1 MAITLQRAGRS
12 SYVDWYKENRR
23 TSSILFDMVSAEA
36 YESRPIPLRHPVRF
50 YEGHLPAFSY
60 ITLVKDALGGPSID
74 EYHERL
80 FYRGI
85 DPASTDAAAKSAPP
99 LWPSRAEVRVLT
111 ARWDAA
117 VLSTLDQAERNFEQ
131 QTARAKEAA
140 YTILEHEP
148 MHHETLL
155 YMLHQVP
162 YPQKRRP
169 AGSAVTP
176 SDGPLPK
183 NERIAIP
190 SGAVT
195 LGINPEDTEFAWDNE
210 FRETR
215 VTVNAFEI
223 DKHSV
228 TNADYLQFVEAGG
241 PPPPF
246 WVQRDGAWRLRAMFE
261 EIDMPR
267 AWPVYVAQDQ
277 ALAYTA
283 WRGARLMTE
292 AEFHRAAYGTPRG
305 DERRQPWG
313 DESPSAERGN
323 FGMER
328 WDPVSAGSYPAGASA
343 WGVHDLVGN
352 GWEWTSTVFEPLPGF
367 SPMASYPRY
376 SADFFDNDHYV
387 VKGASPVTG
396 FDLIRRSF
404 RNWYRPS
411 YPYVYAKFR
420 CVISS

>member
-1 MAITLQRAGRS
+1 M
-12 SYVDWYKENRR
+12 
-23 TSSILFDMVSAEA
+23 
-36 YESRPIPLRHPVRF
+36 
-50 YEGHLPAFSY
+50 
-60 ITLVKDALGGPSID
+60 
-74 EYHERL
+74 
-80 FYRGI
+80 
-85 DPASTDAAAKSAPP
+85 
-99 LWPSRAEVRVLT
+99 
-111 ARWDAA
+111 
-117 VLSTLDQAERNFEQ
+117 
-131 QTARAKEAA
+131 
-140 YTILEHEP
+140 
-148 MHHETLL
+148 
-155 YMLHQVP
+155 
-162 YPQKRRP
+162 
-169 AGSAVTP
+169 
-176 SDGPLPK
+176 
-183 NERIAIP
+183 
-190 SGAVT
+190 
-195 LGINPEDTEFAWDNE
+195 
-210 FRETR
+210 
-215 VTVNAFEI
+215 
-223 DKHSV
+223 

-277 ALAYTA
+277 ALAYAA

-292 AEFHRAAYGTPRG
+292 AEFHRAAYGTPHG

-323 FGMER
+323 FGKER

-367 SPMASYPRY
+367 LPMASYPRY